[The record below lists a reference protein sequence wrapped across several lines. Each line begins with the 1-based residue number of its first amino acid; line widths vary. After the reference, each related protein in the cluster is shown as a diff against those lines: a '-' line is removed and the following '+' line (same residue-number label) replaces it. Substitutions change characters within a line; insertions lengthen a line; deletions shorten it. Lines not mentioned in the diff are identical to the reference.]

1 MANWYA
7 FNTSNRIF
15 KRCIDNDTIKN
26 SEYFSAEH
34 WTVKEATDATEWS
47 NVLLE
52 KRIPILGSDMST
64 ITYEDVVGDYV
75 IYDAEDYQNQRDTL
89 IHHINAFLLNANDIN
104 NLKSDWTSIRT
115 AILNI
120 DVSSETFPINKTLPE
135 YLKSKSIAK
144 YTYLLIP

>member
-34 WTVKEATDATEWS
+34 WTKKEATDATEWL

-120 DVSSETFPINKTLPE
+120 DVSSETFPINKSLTE
-135 YLKSKSIAK
+135 YL
-144 YTYLLIP
+144 

>member
-7 FNTSNRIF
+7 FNTADRIF
-15 KRCIDNDTIKN
+15 KRCIDNDTIKS
-26 SEYFSAEH
+26 SEYYSAEH
-34 WTVKEATDATEWS
+34 WTIKEATDATEWS

-64 ITYEDVVGDYV
+64 ITYEDVEGDYV
-75 IYDAEDYQNQRDTL
+75 IFDAVDYENKKDNLLNQ
-89 IHHINAFLLNANDIN
+89 INAFLLNANDIN

-135 YLKSKSIAK
+135 YLKSKSISK

>member
-7 FNTSNRIF
+7 FNTADRIF

>member
-7 FNTSNRIF
+7 FNTADRIF

-26 SEYFSAEH
+26 SEYYSAEH
-34 WTVKEATDATEWS
+34 WTIKEATDATEWS

-64 ITYEDVVGDYV
+64 ITYEDVEGDYMIHDAVDYEIKRDSLV
-75 IYDAEDYQNQRDTL
+75 I
-89 IHHINAFLLNANDIN
+89 HIDAFLHNANDIN